1 MRKLLITLV
10 LILILITGCRKE
22 SGCGIV
28 RGGDYETGINNIY
41 SYYLWIQFDGSSRS
55 RRVYVDY
62 KTFIDFRIGDKICF
76 N

>member
-1 MRKLLITLV
+1 MKKLLITLV
-10 LILILITGCRKE
+10 LILTLFTGCRKE
-22 SGCGIV
+22 SGCGVV
-28 RGGDYETGINNIY
+28 RGGDYETRFDNTY

-55 RRVYVDY
+55 RKVYVDY